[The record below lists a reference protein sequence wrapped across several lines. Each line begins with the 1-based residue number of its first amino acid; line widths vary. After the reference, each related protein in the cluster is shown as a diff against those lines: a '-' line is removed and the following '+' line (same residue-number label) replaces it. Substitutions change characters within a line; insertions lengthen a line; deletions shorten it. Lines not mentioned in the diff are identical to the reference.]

1 MKCAEICRALR
12 GAAGR
17 RELAE
22 IVCRSVERYTLA
34 DLQDL
39 RAALLKDLQ
48 HLPPSYRSRLYPR
61 LIEQIFGTHHRVL
74 LLCRGGGLEGI
85 EGPLPHRFTEYC
97 AMVERAC
104 RSAATREESDRYLFY
119 YLLAAF
125 NIFVL
130 GLPAHPVGTPFPGGF
145 AVEEQDGEYLCPV
158 REKEGDV
165 ETSICP
171 FCPAKQSDVT
181 PGTARRT

>member
-1 MKCAEICRALR
+1 MRSEEICRELR
-12 GAAGR
+12 EAAGK

-22 IVCRSVERYTLA
+22 TICRAVEEYTLG

-39 RAALLKDLQ
+39 RAALVKDLQ

-61 LIEQIFGTHHRVL
+61 LIEQVFGTHHRIL
-74 LLCRGGGLEGI
+74 LVCRSSGLEGI
-85 EGPLPHRFTEYC
+85 AGPLADRFPEYC

-104 RSAATREESDRYLFY
+104 GSCATREEASRDLFY

-130 GLPAHPVGTPFPGGF
+130 EIPGHPVGTPFPGGF
-145 AVEEQDGEYLCPV
+145 SVEERDGEYRCPV

-171 FCPAKQSDVT
+171 FCPAKQADVT
-181 PGTARRT
+181 L

>member
-1 MKCAEICRALR
+1 MKSSEICRALR
-12 GAAGR
+12 EAAGR

-22 IVCRSVERYTLA
+22 IVCRTVERYTLR

-39 RAALLKDLQ
+39 RAALQKDLQ
-48 HLPPSYRSRLYPR
+48 NLPPSYRRRLYPR
-61 LIEQIFGTHHRVL
+61 LIEQVFGTHHRVL
-74 LLCRGGGLEGI
+74 LICRSGGLEAI
-85 EGPLPHRFTEYC
+85 EGPLPERFPEYC

-104 RSAATREESDRYLFY
+104 SSGATLEEGDRDLFY

-130 GLPAHPVGTPFPGGF
+130 GLPGHPVGTPFPGGF
-145 AVEEQDGEYLCPV
+145 VVEERDGEYLCPV

-171 FCPAKQSDVT
+171 FCPAKQADVT
-181 PGTARRT
+181 VGTARRT